1 MRRDALVAL
10 AAGLALADASIVT
23 LALPPIIA
31 ELDASVEGAAAV
43 IGIYTAV
50 LAAVAG
56 AIWWRGRVGARTLD
70 PRAGAAGL
78 LVFAAAGAVCGLAG
92 SLEVLIAFRALQAAG
107 AGVAVVAAFIHLRRR
122 PHWWTAAATVGIAVG
137 PAVGGALTQA
147 IDWRAIFLS
156 QVPLVLPAVWALVAS
171 GTPAGARAAPP
182 GPSARPAPATA
193 GRALAALALV
203 SAALTAVLFLA
214 VLLLVSG
221 WSLSPLAA
229 AAVVSV
235 LPLAAAAS
243 SRVRAGDDHSRA
255 ALGAVLVGSGT
266 LVLATLPGESL
277 PWVVGAQALAGTGMG
292 LALPALSGRLLP
304 ERTAHEAAG
313 LLCVRHLGI
322 TLALFVLAPIAST
335 QLDGAIEGAQEK
347 GAALVLDARL
357 PPLEK
362 IGLAGSLVADVDPV
376 DPREQLRRSLEAN
389 APQFAD
395 DPEQARAY
403 ADLRDRADETL
414 VEGVNRAFR
423 LSFLLTGAL
432 ALLAGLLLRAPPV
445 AAAAL
450 LAVPLA
456 LALLRPVVAPDPV
469 RIQDPCEPREL
480 PGTGGV
486 TGFLQDAALVALDR
500 AACRFGSS
508 REELAIALA
517 DEEAAA
523 EYEREHGVDPREA
536 GDLLRGIAG
545 F

>member
-1 MRRDALVAL
+1 MRRDVLVAM

-56 AIWWRGRVGARTLD
+56 AIWWRGRAGARPLGA
-70 PRAGAAGL
+70 RAGAAGL
-78 LVFAAAGAVCGLAG
+78 LVFAAASAVCGLAG

-107 AGVAVVAAFIHLRRR
+107 AGVAVVAAFINLRRR
-122 PHWWTAAATVGIAVG
+122 PHWWTAAATVGIAAG

-147 IDWRAIFLS
+147 IDWRAIFLV
-156 QVPLVLPAVWALVAS
+156 QVPLVLLAAWALGAP
-171 GTPAGARAAPP
+171 GTGTGARAAAVAPP
-182 GPSARPAPATA
+182 ARAVAA
-193 GRALAALALV
+193 RALAALALV

-243 SRVRAGDDHSRA
+243 SRAGRGDDHSRA
-255 ALGAVLVGSGT
+255 ALGAVLVGAGT

-277 PWVVGAQALAGTGMG
+277 PWVVTAQALAGTGMG

-335 QLDGAIEGAQEK
+335 QLDAAIGDAQEK

-376 DPREQLRRSLEAN
+376 DPREQLRGSLEAN
-389 APQFAD
+389 APRFAG

-423 LSFLLTGAL
+423 LSFLLTGSL
-432 ALLAGLLLRAPPV
+432 ALLAGLLLRAPP

-450 LAVPLA
+450 LALPLA
-456 LALLRPVVAPDPV
+456 LALLRPAVAPEPV
-469 RIQDPCEPREL
+469 RIQDPCEPRAL

-523 EYEREHGVDPREA
+523 AYEREHGVDPREA